1 MKQQDIVKINYYTKN
16 ITINTVELLSTM
28 DKKSPEYKLVR
39 RWFSDY
45 VLAYGTTLSTDS
57 KVPLTL
63 SIDYYFDHVIPKIEN
78 GDEDNDIIVMSIKDG
93 LGYIYRTLDELTEN
107 ML

>member
-1 MKQQDIVKINYYTKN
+1 MNEKVINTLNYYTKN
-16 ITINTVELLSTM
+16 ITINIVELLSKM

-45 VLAYGTTLSTDS
+45 VLAYGTTLLTDS
-57 KVPLTL
+57 RVPLTL
-63 SIDYYFDHVIPKIEN
+63 SIDYYFDHIIPKIKN

-93 LGYIYRTLDELTEN
+93 LGYIYRTLDELSEN